1 MSCRFALDPLCGKK
15 VVNELALL
23 QRVDASPIK
32 APKRFPLPRIV
43 NLLQKFRFLPIKDA
57 LQQYGEGCDGRH
69 VQASSGDE
77 SKLECFFNVLS
88 LRSFRGRK
96 PSLRTP
102 VGVTIQD
109 RESGAGSVVISATCA
124 TTSLS

>member
-1 MSCRFALDPLCGKK
+1 MSCRFALDLVNK
-15 VVNELALL
+15 VVKKLALL

-32 APKRFPLPRIV
+32 APKRFPLPRIL
-43 NLLQKFRFLPIKDA
+43 NILQKFRFLPMKDA

-88 LRSFRGRK
+88 VRSFRGRK
-96 PSLRTP
+96 PSLRIP
-102 VGVTIQD
+102 VLKVSPSRT
-109 RESGAGSVVISATCA
+109 ESLALVV
-124 TTSLS
+124 L

>member
-1 MSCRFALDPLCGKK
+1 MRCHAASRWTFCAVKK

-32 APKRFPLPRIV
+32 APNRFPLPIIV
-43 NLLQKFRFLPIKDA
+43 NLLQKFRFLPMKDA

-69 VQASSGDE
+69 EQASSSDE

-88 LRSFRGRK
+88 VRSF
-96 PSLRTP
+96 
-102 VGVTIQD
+102 
-109 RESGAGSVVISATCA
+109 
-124 TTSLS
+124 